1 MATVIRLTR
10 GGAKKAPYYRVVAAD
25 SRAPRD
31 GNFIEK
37 LGTFNPLVAKDS
49 ATRFTFNEE
58 RVKYWLSVG
67 AQPSDRVAR
76 LLSAAGVVAKPDY
89 TGKPQKGRK
98 KPEKL
103 TRTEKAEKA
112 QADAKVKAEAE
123 AQAAKEAAA
132 AEAQAAKEAAAA
144 EAAAPAAEAPAAG
157 EGEAA

>member
-10 GGAKKAPYYRVVAAD
+10 GGAKKSPYYRVVAAD

-49 ATRFTFNEE
+49 ASRFTYNEE

-76 LLSAAGVVAKPDY
+76 LLSDAGVVAKPDY
-89 TGKPQKGRK
+89 AGKPQKGRK

-103 TRTEKAEKA
+103 TRVEKAAKA
-112 QADAKVKAEAE
+112 ETDAKAKAAADAE
-123 AQAAKEAAA
+123 AAKAAAA
-132 AEAQAAKEAAAA
+132 AEAEAAKAAA
-144 EAAAPAAEAPAAG
+144 EAPAAEAPAAN
-157 EGEAA
+157 EGEAAA